1 MLTNNPSARVHG
13 SSGFSLVEIMVGMVI
28 AMLGI
33 LVMMQVFNIAE
44 GQKRT
49 TTGGDDAMNSG
60 AIALYGLQ
68 RDIRHA
74 GWGTSNLVIIGC
86 DLQLRAG
93 VIIPNM
99 APVIIN
105 PAAAVVPAGDPN
117 TDTLLVMAG
126 TSNGSPEG
134 DGITGQPAVNQ
145 YAVQTPSS
153 FSVSDLVIATPQ
165 IRAQPCSGASKLLL
179 DTVTAAPLPGSPSP
193 NITVATGV
201 AFMSN
206 GTLFN
211 LGKTLKVTAY
221 AIRGA
226 NLTQCD
232 YIANNCGDATK
243 IADSTVWVPISGGV
257 VSLKIQYGKDT
268 TTPTMDSMV
277 DANGWDQAIP
287 SPATTSAC
295 GWVRTSAARM
305 ALVVRSGQYE
315 KSDPALYPPSGFVTN
330 AAPAWEGTAAT
341 GGSVGAGAAAP
352 IDVSKN
358 PDGSANADWKNYRY
372 KVFQTVVPL
381 RNIAWLGVQSGC

>member
-1 MLTNNPSARVHG
+1 MLIPDNPSMRVHN

-74 GWGTSNLVIIGC
+74 GWGTSNLKIIGC

-93 VIIPNM
+93 VVIPNM

-117 TDTLLVMAG
+117 TDTLLVMAS

-134 DGITGQPAVNQ
+134 DGITAQPAVAQ
-145 YAVQTPSS
+145 YSVQTPSS
-153 FSVSDLVIATPQ
+153 FLVNDLVIATLQ
-165 IRAQPCSGASKLLL
+165 IRTQPCTGASKLLI
-179 DTVTAAPLPGSPSP
+179 DTVTGIAASVVSV
-193 NITVATGV
+193 TTGV
-201 AFMSN
+201 ASVSN
-206 GTLFN
+206 GALFN

-257 VSLKIQYGKDT
+257 VSLRAQYGKDT
-268 TTPTMDSMV
+268 SFPTMDGMV

-287 SPATTSAC
+287 SPTTTSAC

-315 KSDPALYPPSGFVTN
+315 KSDLALYPPSGFVTN
-330 AAPAWEGTAAT
+330 AAPVWEGTAAT